1 MRYSIQKG
9 NLKMNG
15 LVEKLIQRKTDK
27 IETLLT
33 HYHPELIDLKIK
45 INKLEDKGIFTVQM
59 LLSLPSQVLRSEK
72 ESKDVVEA
80 MGLAFDTLIREVKK
94 FKERLRKEHTYGKV

>member
-72 ESKDVVEA
+72 ESKD
-80 MGLAFDTLIREVKK
+80 KK
-94 FKERLRKEHTYGKV
+94 NQKTWLRRWAWLSTPSSAK